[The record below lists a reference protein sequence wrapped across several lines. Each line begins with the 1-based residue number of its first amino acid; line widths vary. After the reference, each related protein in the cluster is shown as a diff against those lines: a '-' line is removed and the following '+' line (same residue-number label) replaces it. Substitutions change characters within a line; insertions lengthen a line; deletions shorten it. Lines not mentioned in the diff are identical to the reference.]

1 MQNLLGKVENK
12 LEGMGLKMLVM
23 RHFMG
28 FISFL
33 YGEGKWIG
41 REKEAFAAQKDI
53 VLHHERK
60 KSQCT
65 P

>member
-33 YGEGKWIG
+33 YGGVNG
-41 REKEAFAAQKDI
+41 LVGPKE
-53 VLHHERK
+53 LLLLK
-60 KSQCT
+60 KI
-65 P
+65 